1 MFTSLCQFGLG
12 VAVAFSGNYYFF
24 VVLRFLLAMV
34 SLACVCRQHI
44 LCNFVFAGS
53 WGTEDRVKV
62 VTGHKISSSGSLC
75 AFPDLQNPQSTAD
88 AF

>member
-34 SLACVCRQHI
+34 SLACVCATYIVQLCFCRQLVDRGQGESGHWPQD
-44 LCNFVFAGS
+44 VFF
-53 WGTEDRVKV
+53 RIIVY
-62 VTGHKISSSGSLC
+62 ISRP
-75 AFPDLQNPQSTAD
+75 AKPSTHW
-88 AF
+88 

>member
-34 SLACVCRQHI
+34 SLARVCVCAQHI

-53 WGTEDRVKV
+53 WWTEDRVKV
-62 VTGHKISSSGSLC
+62 VTRFFI
-75 AFPDLQNPQSTAD
+75 
-88 AF
+88 